1 MGPLSVSID
10 HQGYSDEIMWSMW
23 EEETAHRW
31 EEETAHR
38 AIEHRALCIRQKDI
52 DRVQNLDL
60 LKTVTTQCV
69 LYLTY
74 CDRRSL

>member
-23 EEETAHRW
+23 EEETAHR
-31 EEETAHR
+31 
-38 AIEHRALCIRQKDI
+38 AIEHRALCIRQKDT

-60 LKTVTTQCV
+60 LKTETTQCV